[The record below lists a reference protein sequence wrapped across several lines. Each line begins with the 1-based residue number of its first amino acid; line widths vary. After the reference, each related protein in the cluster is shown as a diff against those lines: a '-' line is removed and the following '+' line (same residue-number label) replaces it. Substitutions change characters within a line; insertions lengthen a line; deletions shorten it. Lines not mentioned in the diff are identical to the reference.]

1 MISGSMTDITAY
13 IPQRAPFVMVDDVL
27 EANEKVSKTS
37 FEIKEGN
44 LFVQDGVF
52 TTPGLVE
59 NMAQTVAAGAGYN
72 AQQKGKDVSV
82 GYIGALKNLKI
93 DKLPKVGDTIETQV
107 EFIHFIANVHVVQA
121 TVFNNAEPIAGC
133 EMKIFVQP

>member
-13 IPQRAPFVMVDDVL
+13 IPQRAPFVMVDDIL
-27 EANEKVSKTS
+27 EASEKISKTS
-37 FEIKEGN
+37 FEIKDGH

-59 NMAQTVAAGAGYN
+59 NMAQTVAAGAGLS
-72 AQQKGKDVSV
+72 AQQQGREVSV
-82 GYIGALKNLKI
+82 GYIGALKNLKV
-93 DKLPKVGDTIETQV
+93 DKLPKVGDVIETQV
-107 EFIHFIANVHVVQA
+107 EFIHYIANVHVVRA
-121 TVFNNAEPIAGC
+121 TVFNDNEPIASC